1 MQKKNIL
8 IKKINANGHILQRN
22 INLFINVDGSV
33 ALELWKVRYHT
44 SKVTK

>member
-22 INLFINVDGSV
+22 INFFINVGGSV
-33 ALELWKVRYHT
+33 ALELWRVRYHT